1 MARAGQSEPGVTKAH
16 RVHVRTPPAECGGVV
31 EARMRA
37 ALRQD
42 RFLLAFQPVVCSG
55 TGKVDY
61 FECLLRMR
69 DEQGDIVAA
78 AKFVTTL
85 EQLGLIGIIDRYVLE
100 KTFDELATYP
110 EVRLGLNVSG
120 LTVSDR
126 SWLQSLISLSRRR
139 SDLASR
145 LVVEITETAA
155 LGDIM
160 QSARFV
166 DTLRQAGCRVAL
178 DDLGAGH
185 TSLRHLRSL
194 PIQIVKIDGSLI
206 RQVTNKSPHRVFLR
220 HLLSLAES
228 SGLITV
234 AECVESLDVAELLRA
249 EGFARLQGYF
259 IGRPTIVRR
268 WPVAEHLTRRGA
280 EEPGLPARLHA
291 EERQGREAH
300 LIGAAGNVASPG
312 SMTKA

>member
-1 MARAGQSEPGVTKAH
+1 MQLRQRPA
-16 RVHVRTPPAECGGVV
+16 PPAQ
-31 EARMRA
+31 RRRDA
-37 ALRQD
+37 AIGETVRNALSQNR
-42 RFLLAFQPVVCSG
+42 LLFAFQPVVCAASG
-55 TGKVDY
+55 QIDY

-69 DEQGDIVAA
+69 EMNDRLVTCGEFIAAIEQI
-78 AKFVTTL
+78 
-85 EQLGLIGIIDRYVLE
+85 GLIGLIDRFVLE
-100 KTFDELATYP
+100 RAFAELAAHP
-110 EVRLGLNVSG
+110 GVRLGFNVSG
-120 LTVSDR
+120 LTACDR
-126 SWLQSLISLSRRR
+126 PWLRLLMSLLRRQPG
-139 SDLASR
+139 LAHR
-145 LVVEITETAA
+145 VVVEITETAA
-155 LGDIM
+155 LSDLDE
-160 QSARFV
+160 SARFV
-166 DTLRQAGCRVAL
+166 ETLRHAGCRVAL
-178 DDLGAGH
+178 DDFGAGH

-259 IGRPTIVRR
+259 IGRPTIERH
-268 WPVAEHLTRRGA
+268 WPAADHLTRPGA
-280 EEPGLPARLHA
+280 EEPGIPARLHA
-291 EERQGREAH
+291 KDRQGREAH

>member
-1 MARAGQSEPGVTKAH
+1 MEPVPNQSPRERHNLAL
-16 RVHVRTPPAECGGVV
+16 E
-31 EARMRA
+31 A
-37 ALRQD
+37 ALRAAVRQY
-42 RFLLAFQPVVCSG
+42 RLLFAFQPVVCAA

-85 EQLGLIGIIDRYVLE
+85 EQLGLIRIIDRYVLE
-100 KTFDELATYP
+100 KTFDELATHP

-126 SWLQSLISLSRRR
+126 SWLQSLISLLRRR
-139 SDLASR
+139 SDLAPR
-145 LVVEITETAA
+145 LVVEITETVA

-178 DDLGAGH
+178 DDFGAGH

-206 RQVTNKSPHRVFLR
+206 RQVTSKSRHRVFVR

-234 AECVESLDVAELLRA
+234 AECVESLDEAELLRA

-259 IGRPTIVRR
+259 IGRPTIDRR
-268 WPVAEHLTRRGA
+268 WPPADHLTRHGA
-280 EEPGLPARLHA
+280 EEPEPPAA
-291 EERQGREAH
+291 ITCG
-300 LIGAAGNVASPG
+300 GAARSGISLDRG
-312 SMTKA
+312 CR

>member
-1 MARAGQSEPGVTKAH
+1 MARAGQSEPSVTKAH
-16 RVHVRTPPAECGGVV
+16 RVRVRTPPSECGAAA
-31 EARMRA
+31 EASMRA

-100 KTFDELATYP
+100 KTFDELDTHP

-126 SWLQSLISLSRRR
+126 SWLQSLTSLLRRR

-178 DDLGAGH
+178 DDFGAGH
-185 TSLRHLRSL
+185 TSLRHLQVL
-194 PIQIVKIDGSLI
+194 AVDTIKIDGSFVRSLADC
-206 RQVTNKSPHRVFLR
+206 RENRVILR
-220 HLLSLAES
+220 HLL
-228 SGLITV
+228 GLTRGFGLNTI
-234 AECVESLDVAELLRA
+234 AECVETEEEASLLRE
-249 EGFARLQGYF
+249 EGVGFLQGYHF
-259 IGRPTIVRR
+259 GRPTIERP
-268 WPVAEHLTRRGA
+268 WCAG
-280 EEPGLPARLHA
+280 PGYIRVPS
-291 EERQGREAH
+291 
-300 LIGAAGNVASPG
+300 ASQACG
-312 SMTKA
+312 

>member
-1 MARAGQSEPGVTKAH
+1 MARAGQSEPSRTKAH
-16 RVHVRTPPAECGGVV
+16 PTQVRTPPSECGEVV

-42 RFLLAFQPVVCSG
+42 RFLLAFQPVLCSG
-55 TGKVDY
+55 TGEVDY

-78 AKFVTTL
+78 AKLVTTL

-126 SWLQSLISLSRRR
+126 SWLQSLISLLRRR
-139 SDLASR
+139 SDLAPR

-160 QSARFV
+160 Q
-166 DTLRQAGCRVAL
+166 
-178 DDLGAGH
+178 
-185 TSLRHLRSL
+185 
-194 PIQIVKIDGSLI
+194 
-206 RQVTNKSPHRVFLR
+206 
-220 HLLSLAES
+220 
-228 SGLITV
+228 
-234 AECVESLDVAELLRA
+234 
-249 EGFARLQGYF
+249 
-259 IGRPTIVRR
+259 
-268 WPVAEHLTRRGA
+268 
-280 EEPGLPARLHA
+280 
-291 EERQGREAH
+291 
-300 LIGAAGNVASPG
+300 
-312 SMTKA
+312 